1 LGFLSVSNKLN
12 DLLQA
17 HMAVIALLESSFL
30 STSTRGQLEVFRE
43 SLEADIAALRVREH
57 DDEGDQTLKTAA
69 S

>member
-1 LGFLSVSNKLN
+1 
-12 DLLQA
+12 
-17 HMAVIALLESSFL
+17 MAVIALLESSFL